1 MLGSESEAKQVE
13 SKAQF
18 AIGRIAGILLAHSL
32 KLGGGPKTPSDA
44 VQEIGV
50 VVKEYMDFDPDKQS
64 SPSVFTNNAI
74 AEVTE

>member
-1 MLGSESEAKQVE
+1 ME

-18 AIGRIAGILLAHSL
+18 TIGRIAGILLAHSL

-44 VQEIGV
+44 VQEIGA
-50 VVKEYMDFDPDKQS
+50 VVKEYMDFDHDGKIPFVLTDKS
-64 SPSVFTNNAI
+64 A

>member
-1 MLGSESEAKQVE
+1 ME

-18 AIGRIAGILLAHSL
+18 TIGRIAGILLAHSL

-44 VQEIGV
+44 VQEIGA
-50 VVKEYMDFDPDKQS
+50 VVKEYMDFDPDGRQI
-64 SPSVFTNNAI
+64 PYELTGRAT